1 MKEGPLFLHV
11 NIHLPGI
18 TSPETLESCQAAITY
33 SWLAMAIIIG
43 LALVARFSL
52 KKTAPTGVQNLLE
65 VIVGGLNNFIEEIM
79 GPEGKHYLSLIGS
92 LFLFILVC
100 NLQGLVPGFDSPTAN
115 INTTLALAL
124 VAFTATHY
132 IGMKRHGIG
141 YVKHFMGPMWGLAPL
156 MLPIELISHF
166 ARVMSL
172 TFRLFGNM
180 VAKHKLLSRSGASC
194 TVYRAGTD
202 PRPRP
207 PGRLCAGRRVH
218 ALDHALS
225 VGLDRG
231 SASGRRPPLKFM
243 TPENEFLPRRDSS
256 GGFTPVIS
264 G

>member
-11 NIHLPGI
+11 NIPLPGV
-18 TSPETLESCQAAITY
+18 TNPETLESCQAAITY

-43 LALVARFSL
+43 LALIARFSL

-65 VIVGGLNNFIEEIM
+65 VVVGGLNDFIQDIM
-79 GPEGKHYLSLIGS
+79 GPEGKHYLALIGS

-124 VAFTATHY
+124 VAFSATHY
-132 IGMKRHGIG
+132 IGLKRHGLG
-141 YVKHFMGPMWGLAPL
+141 YIKHFMGPMWGLAPL

-180 VAKHKLLSRSGASC
+180 VAKHKLLLVLALLAPYIAPVPILGLGLLVAFVQALVFTLLTMLYLSGSIEEAH
-194 TVYRAGTD
+194 
-202 PRPRP
+202 
-207 PGRLCAGRRVH
+207 L
-218 ALDHALS
+218 
-225 VGLDRG
+225 
-231 SASGRRPPLKFM
+231 
-243 TPENEFLPRRDSS
+243 
-256 GGFTPVIS
+256 GGEHH
-264 G
+264 